1 MVRRGK
7 ATIYRDLFAVAD
19 GFARR
24 GKPKTSAAEVFF
36 CSSDRLTNST
46 RETMDAAAGGA
57 FLLLTIPAATALVEK
72 MASNQGWNEECV
84 QTCKRG

>member
-7 ATIYRDLFAVAD
+7 AMIYRDLFAVAD

-36 CSSDRLTNST
+36 CSSDTVVNCEMRIVYRFN
-46 RETMDAAAGGA
+46 
-57 FLLLTIPAATALVEK
+57 K
-72 MASNQGWNEECV
+72 MANLMIFHIMLKRKPNCV
-84 QTCKRG
+84 LLC